1 MERLAPGDDVER
13 TAPMSTRG
21 RRSGRILLSGGLV
34 LAAVATVSACSSSAP
49 QAADVTAHSSA
60 VIQSSSAPAAPAP
73 APATSATGPAT
84 SAAAPK
90 PAPSGAAP
98 ARAVTPST
106 PPPGA
111 AAPVAVNGRSV
122 PSCDPAQFARR
133 AGIARGALQTYFFA
147 PYAAGAMRGSDT
159 KAALALLHAGQ
170 AVRFATQE
178 LVAAKGLLA
187 TCPRPVGGV
196 VNAVAVEVSTLRDL
210 WPVFGANHSPGSA
223 AVSGARA
230 AQTAVTR
237 AALAARM
244 PLVTVVP
251 TAVQIQTGN

>member
-1 MERLAPGDDVER
+1 
-13 TAPMSTRG
+13 MSTRE
-21 RRSGRILLSGGLV
+21 RRSRPILLSGGLL
-34 LAAVATVSACSSSAP
+34 LAAVATASACSSASE
-49 QAADVTAHSSA
+49 QAAGGTATSSA
-60 VIQSSSAPAAPAP
+60 VIQSSSAPSAPAP
-73 APATSATGPAT
+73 ASATSPAGPA
-84 SAAAPK
+84 SSGSAPK
-90 PAPSGAAP
+90 PAPSAGTSAHATTPSAAP
-98 ARAVTPST
+98 QA
-106 PPPGA
+106 A

-133 AGIARGALQTYFFA
+133 AGTARGALQTYFFG
-147 PYAAGAMRGSDT
+147 PYAAGALRGSGA
-159 KAALALLHAGQ
+159 KPALALLHAGQ

-196 VNAVAVEVSTLRDL
+196 VNAVADEVSTLRDL
-210 WPVFGANHSPGSA
+210 WPVFGANHAPDSA

-230 AQTAVTR
+230 AQTALTR
-237 AALAARM
+237 AALAGRM